1 VEDVKPCEFC
11 FVVGHEV
18 GCVAVAAAVF
28 VDWGE
33 DVGAGG
39 FSGSGVTRFK
49 LVGVLVFSSYFHRET
64 ML

>member
-1 VEDVKPCEFC
+1 
-11 FVVGHEV
+11 
-18 GCVAVAAAVF
+18 

-49 LVGVLVFSSYFHRET
+49 LVGVLVFSSYFHREII
-64 ML
+64 L